1 MKLRPLFFLTFLLI
15 LLLGACRKGEGTPT
29 DAAEA
34 YVQAILSNDGDF
46 LDTHTCRTVPE
57 GTSTQ
62 SFLDLWSVGLALRQ
76 VGWTADDV
84 QAELSYEV
92 LEESPNLVQVAV
104 RGTVIIPVNLPPSE
118 FLELP
123 AGSVIIFDEIWRIFN
138 EDNTWKWCGT
148 SQQ

>member
-1 MKLRPLFFLTFLLI
+1 MKLLR
-15 LLLGACRKGEGTPT
+15 LLLLTLPLLLLLVACRKGDATPE

-34 YVQAILSNDGDF
+34 YVQAMLSNDGDF
-46 LDTHTCRTVPE
+46 LNSHTCRTVPE

-84 QAELSYEV
+84 QSELTYEITD
-92 LEESPNLVQVAV
+92 ESPNLVQVAV
-104 RGTVIIPVNLPPSE
+104 RGTVVIPVNLPPSE

-123 AGSVIIFDEIWRIFN
+123 AGSIIIFDEIWRIFN
-138 EDNTWKWCGT
+138 EDNIWKWCGT